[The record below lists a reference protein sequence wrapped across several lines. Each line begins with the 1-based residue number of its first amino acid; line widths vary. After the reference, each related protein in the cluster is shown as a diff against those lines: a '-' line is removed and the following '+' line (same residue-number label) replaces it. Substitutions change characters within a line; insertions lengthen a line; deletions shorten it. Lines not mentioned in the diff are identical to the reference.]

1 MTLVLLI
8 LVPLFGGAVVWAA
21 GRRSATA
28 SRWVS
33 LVVML
38 ADLMLV
44 LGLWARHLGS
54 AKFGSGG
61 PWLEVFERA
70 WIPDLG
76 ISFILAMDGLS
87 LLMVVL
93 TAFIGVMAVLVSWQE
108 ITEHVGIYFAC
119 LLWVLAGIT
128 GVFMALDLFLFY
140 FFWEVML
147 IPMYFLIGVWGHERR
162 IYAAVKFFIF
172 TLAGGLLMLVSILAL
187 YFIHGAETGV
197 YTFDY
202 TELLGTPMDSPAA
215 FWIMLGFFVAF
226 AVKLPAVPIH
236 NWLPDAHTEAPT
248 AGSLIL
254 AALLLKTGAYGL
266 IRFVIPLFP
275 DQSEAMAP
283 WALWLGVLGIIY
295 GAVLAFGQ
303 TDLKRL
309 VAYTSVSHMGFVLI
323 GVYSWNELALQGTV
337 MQMICHGISTG
348 ALFMIVGMLYSR
360 IHSRDVTKMGGLWT
374 AAPRLGGVTMI
385 FAMASLGLPATGNFV
400 GEFLVIFGVFRVSLP
415 VAVAALLGIVAATA
429 YSLRIIQTTFHGP
442 APTPWAIAD
451 MSQPEMLMMAPMTI
465 AIIWLGL
472 WPSTVIETFEPT
484 LRALLHL
491 VPALWGASP

>member
-8 LVPLFGGAVVWAA
+8 LIPLVGGVAA
-21 GRRSATA
+21 WLTGRKSAELC
-28 SRWVS
+28 RWVS
-33 LVVML
+33 LSVVSAEL
-38 ADLMLV
+38 AIV
-44 LGLWARHLGS
+44 VGLWLRHLDAIGL
-54 AKFGSGG
+54 GTEG
-61 PWLEVFERA
+61 PWLEIFERV
-70 WIPDLG
+70 WIPELG
-76 ISFILAMDGLS
+76 ISFLLAIDGLS

-93 TAFIGVMAVLVSWQE
+93 TAFIGVMAVLVSWRE
-108 ITEHVGIYFAC
+108 IEERVGVYFAC

-172 TLAGGLLMLVSILAL
+172 TLVGGLLMLVSILAL
-187 YFIHGAETGV
+187 YFTHAAETGV

-202 TELLGTPMDSPAA
+202 TELLGTPVESSAA
-215 FWIMLGFFVAF
+215 MWIMLGFFVAF

-266 IRFVIPLFP
+266 IRFVVPLFP
-275 DQSEAMAP
+275 EASATMAP

-295 GAVLAFGQ
+295 GAILAFAQ

-323 GVYSWNELALQGTV
+323 GIYSWNELALQGTV

-348 ALFMIVGMLYSR
+348 ALFMIVGMLYGR
-360 IHSRDVTKMGGLWT
+360 IHTRDVTKMGGLW
-374 AAPRLGGVTMI
+374 ASVPQLGGIAML
-385 FAMASLGLPATGNFV
+385 FAMASLGLPGTGNIV

-415 VAVAALLGIVAATA
+415 VAVAALLGIVAATI

-442 APTPWAIAD
+442 AVTTWEID
-451 MSQPEMLMMAPMTI
+451 DLNNREMMMMAPVII

-472 WPSTVIETFEPT
+472 WPSTVIETFEP
-484 LRALLHL
+484 ALKVLMHL
-491 VPALWGASP
+491 VPTISGGG